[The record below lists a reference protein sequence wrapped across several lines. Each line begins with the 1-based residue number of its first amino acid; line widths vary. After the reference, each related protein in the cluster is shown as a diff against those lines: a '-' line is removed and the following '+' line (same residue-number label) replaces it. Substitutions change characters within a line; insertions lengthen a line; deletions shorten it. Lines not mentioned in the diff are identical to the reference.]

1 MVNDQIVKVCGMRDG
16 DNISQLENLP
26 IDMIGF
32 IFYNK
37 SPRLITEMPSYMP
50 QKAKRVG
57 VFVNEEK
64 QSIITYADR
73 FDLDY
78 IQLHGNESA
87 DYCKALRSLEYKVI
101 KAFSIS
107 SAKDLEN
114 IYEYEPHCDLFLFDT
129 KCRNYG
135 GSGNQFDWN
144 ILQTYKGKKGFL
156 LSGGINL
163 YSTRALKEFSHPRLI
178 GYDLNSRF
186 EISPGNKDVNRIK
199 EFIEKLQH
207 K

>member
-1 MVNDQIVKVCGMRDG
+1 MRDG

-87 DYCKALRSLEYKVI
+87 DYCKALRNLEYKVI

-129 KCRNYG
+129 DRK
-135 GSGNQFDWN
+135 S
-144 ILQTYKGKKGFL
+144 
-156 LSGGINL
+156 
-163 YSTRALKEFSHPRLI
+163 
-178 GYDLNSRF
+178 
-186 EISPGNKDVNRIK
+186 VV
-199 EFIEKLQH
+199 
-207 K
+207 

>member
-1 MVNDQIVKVCGMRDG
+1 
-16 DNISQLENLP
+16 
-26 IDMIGF
+26 
-32 IFYNK
+32 
-37 SPRLITEMPSYMP
+37 MPSYMP

-87 DYCKALRSLEYKVI
+87 DYCKALRNLEYKVI